1 MGDIKS
7 VAVSALDA
15 GGIRLAV
22 AANNVANMNTE
33 GFKPSAVVQEENKT
47 GGLKV
52 SAIKEQG
59 GDEVDL
65 SREVVELMITEAGF
79 KANVKVLQTHDEM
92 LKTLLDIKA

>member
-22 AANNVANMNTE
+22 TANNVANMNTE
-33 GFKPSAVVQEENKT
+33 GFRPSTVVQEENKT
-47 GGLKV
+47 GGGRI

-59 GDEVDL
+59 SDEVDL
-65 SREVVELMITEAGF
+65 SREAVELIITEAGF
-79 KANVKVLQTHDEM
+79 KANIKVLQADEEM
-92 LKTLLDIKA
+92 IKSLLDIKA

>member
-22 AANNVANMNTE
+22 TANNIANMNTE
-33 GFKPSAVVQEENKT
+33 GFRPSTVVQEENKT
-47 GGLKV
+47 GGVRV

-59 GDEVDL
+59 SDEVDL
-65 SREVVELMITEAGF
+65 SREAVELIITETSF
-79 KANVKVLQTHDEM
+79 RANIKVLQADEEM
-92 LKTLLDIKA
+92 IKTLLDIKA